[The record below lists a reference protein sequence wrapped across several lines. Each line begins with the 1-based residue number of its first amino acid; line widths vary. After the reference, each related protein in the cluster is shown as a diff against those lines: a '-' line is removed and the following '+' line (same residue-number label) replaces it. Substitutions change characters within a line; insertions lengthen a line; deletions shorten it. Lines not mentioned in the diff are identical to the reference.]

1 MEKGGLMPDINQVN
15 FFDSEV
21 VMIFVKLAI
30 LLILV
35 FYAIF
40 ALLIVRQV
48 DLMSKTLITT
58 VSPFVRAISVI
69 HAGFAIGLILLVMGI
84 L

>member
-1 MEKGGLMPDINQVN
+1 MEVN
-15 FFDSEV
+15 FFASEV
-21 VMIFVKLAI
+21 ILIFLKVVILIILA
-30 LLILV
+30 

-40 ALLIVRQV
+40 ALLVVRQV

-58 VSPFVRAISVI
+58 VSPILKGFSII
-69 HAGFAIGLILLVMGI
+69 HAGFTIGLIILAAGI